1 MGGYNVNMKNNIKFA
16 SLISYLTLLAGN
28 IISLIYTPFM
38 LATLGSSEY
47 GLFTLVNSII
57 AYIYLLDMGLGNAV
71 VRYNSKLM
79 VENDEIGLQKING
92 MFFILY
98 SIISLIALIIGI
110 IIYTNLQNIFAKG
123 LAIDEIYKV
132 KIMFIIALINLV
144 FSFPLN
150 VFGGIIT
157 ANERF
162 VFVKLIN
169 LIRTVL
175 NPIIMVLILLLGYKS
190 IGMLITS
197 TIFNL
202 LLGVVNIVYCFK
214 VLKTKMIFRGFD
226 KNLYKEI
233 FQFSFYIF
241 LSAIAYKIYWGTDQV
256 ILGMFVSASS
266 ISIYSIGLQFN
277 NYFTSFSNVISGMFL
292 PQLTKLAVKEK
303 DNNIMMDILIKVSR
317 IQAIISLFIL
327 SGFILIGKY
336 FIEVWVGSNYNISY
350 YIALIVMI
358 PQIISIIQSLFATML
373 EAMNKHK
380 VKAFIYLF
388 VSIINLIIT
397 LILVN
402 ILGAIGCA
410 IGTAIG
416 MIINAI
422 INNIYYVYTL
432 KLDMKYYW
440 KEMGK
445 VMGPIFITLFIGVI
459 LVMFIKPYSYIRM
472 GIFVILYSIIYFG
485 VNWIIT
491 FNDYEKDILISMTRL
506 IKRNRCEVK

>member
-1 MGGYNVNMKNNIKFA
+1 MSMRNNIKFA
-16 SLISYLTLLAGN
+16 SLISYLTLLVGN

-47 GLFTLVNSII
+47 GLFTLVNSIV

-169 LIRTVL
+169 FIRTVL

-214 VLKTKMIFRGFD
+214 VLKIKMIFRGFD

-256 ILGMFVSASS
+256 VLGMFVSASS
-266 ISIYSIGLQFN
+266 ISIYSIGIQFN

-397 LILVN
+397 LILVD

-416 MIINAI
+416 MIINAV
-422 INNIYYVYTL
+422 INNIYYVNIL
-432 KLDMKYYW
+432 KLNMKRYW
-440 KEMGK
+440 SEMTKFILPVLISLILGFIL
-445 VMGPIFITLFIGVI
+445 VAIINPNTYLGICIFIIMYTVI
-459 LVMFIKPYSYIRM
+459 YL
-472 GIFVILYSIIYFG
+472 G
-485 VNWIIT
+485 VNWVIV
-491 FNDYEKDILISMTRL
+491 FNNYEKSLFTSIINS
-506 IKRNRCEVK
+506 IKKYNYQIK